1 MNEFILV
8 EFLFET
14 NAAMQGA
21 SEVVALGKDFILVN
35 SEIEWSELPA
45 GPSATRYAQGY
56 QCIRGKIKSETATAI
71 KLGNPFLANRMR
83 ISYIPDEL
91 KDKYRNR

>member
-1 MNEFILV
+1 MNEFIFV

-35 SEIEWSELPA
+35 SEIEWGEVNTF
-45 GPSATRYAQGY
+45 GYTQGY
-56 QCIRGKIKSETATAI
+56 QCIRGKINAATATAI
-71 KLGNPFLANRMR
+71 KLGNPFLSDRMR
-83 ISYIPDEL
+83 ISYIPDDL

>member
-1 MNEFILV
+1 MNEFVFV

-14 NAAMQGA
+14 SVAMQGA
-21 SEVVALGKDFILVN
+21 DEVVALGKDFIRVN
-35 SEIEWSELPA
+35 SEVKWGELNTF
-45 GPSATRYAQGY
+45 GYIQTY

-71 KLGNPFLANRMR
+71 KLSNTFLSDRMH
-83 ISYIPDEL
+83 ISYIPSEL